1 MPLFIGGDFILGPR
15 MEAVAVDLVGLRRND
30 GIGRCHALPDREL
43 HQRAQTLAKHVRRR
57 AVWEHRGHHVGD
69 VTRLKVAHHCLAV
82 FDAPPL
88 DYAAIDLAGAFDRVE
103 KVGRPIVARD
113 EVIEAPLLDA
123 AGARHDR
130 LGAHTLL
137 DTLLFLPEALGP
149 RRLLETKL
157 SIALSPDTGPR

>member
-1 MPLFIGGDFILGPR
+1 M
-15 MEAVAVDLVGLRRND
+15 
-30 GIGRCHALPDREL
+30 C
-43 HQRAQTLAKHVRRR
+43 

-88 DYAAIDLAGAFDRVE
+88 DYAAIDLAGAFARVE

-113 EVIEAPLLDA
+113 EVIEAPRLAA

-130 LGAHTLL
+130 LGANTMLARP
-137 DTLLFLPEALGP
+137 LFLPETP
-149 RRLLETKL
+149 R
-157 SIALSPDTGPR
+157 PRPVPKPIQTQP